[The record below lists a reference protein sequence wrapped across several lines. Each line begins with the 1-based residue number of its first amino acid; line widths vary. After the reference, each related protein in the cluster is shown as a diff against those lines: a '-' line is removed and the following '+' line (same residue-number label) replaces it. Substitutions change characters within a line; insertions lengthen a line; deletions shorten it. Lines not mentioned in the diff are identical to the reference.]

1 MTAFRVPGRHRTIE
15 HPGEYFRDNPR
26 SVDGYAHYHC
36 VPPSV
41 LYNIIVYTQVLKL
54 FLLLMAI
61 VHDAER
67 FFCPCVTKKKIAIN
81 MIRILT
87 LLTIGIV

>member
-1 MTAFRVPGRHRTIE
+1 MTAFWVPGRHRTIE

-54 FLLLMAI
+54 FLLLTAI
-61 VHDAER
+61 VHDAEQ
-67 FFCPCVTKKKIAIN
+67 FFLSLCYKKKN
-81 MIRILT
+81 RDKYD
-87 LLTIGIV
+87 